1 MARCSDMAGLER
13 WLKLARWLRER
24 DLTCV
29 AGKHASSNPY
39 QRPAA
44 SFPLSQNHHHPP
56 TVLLHSAKP
65 KRKVCSRLSSRLPVS
80 QPDPTSVSLH
90 SARVRHVNLCTQ
102 Q

>member
-1 MARCSDMAGLER
+1 MALCSDMAGLGR

-24 DLTCV
+24 DLTCACV

-44 SFPLSQNHHHPP
+44 SSPLSQNHHRP
-56 TVLLHSAKP
+56 TVLLHSAK
-65 KRKVCSRLSSRLPVS
+65 RKVRSCLSSSLPVS
-80 QPDPTSVSLH
+80 QVVTISTFLH